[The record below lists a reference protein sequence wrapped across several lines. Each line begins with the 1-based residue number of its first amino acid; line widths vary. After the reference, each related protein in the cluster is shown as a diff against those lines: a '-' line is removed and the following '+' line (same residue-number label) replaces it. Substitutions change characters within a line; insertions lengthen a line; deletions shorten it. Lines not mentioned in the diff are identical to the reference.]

1 MPSFLLTRI
10 RGFAA
15 PLLIG
20 GFWCGFWWA
29 FPAPLSAH
37 IMSMSSGH
45 LVVEGSVAEYELRM
59 PLYEIVH
66 LEEPEKS
73 LLENFRLYQEGR
85 EVSAAEASC
94 RANPDEGVY
103 LCRAKF
109 VFPEPVDQLDVECT
123 FAAVTVPNH
132 VHILRATRGEVTAQ
146 AVFDFT
152 FSRSTIRFIPPT
164 VLEELLSQMG
174 AGGLRVLAGPLQ
186 ILFLVALVLAGRN
199 KRELRWLAAAFV
211 LAEVVAAL
219 VVVWK
224 PWQPPARFVEAAA
237 ALTVAYLA
245 VEILALPEAGYRW
258 LIAGGMGVFHGFYF
272 GTFLRQSEMDSLYV
286 LSGVVIA
293 DLALLALFAYML
305 SRLTRAAPWL
315 RPVRSGAVVLL
326 LVGMVWFV
334 LRMRS

>member
-103 LCRAKF
+103 LELGAA
-109 VFPEPVDQLDVECT
+109 PVVAVTDDLL
-123 FAAVTVPNH
+123 VTVPLRLGLSLKDYYEDSTGGGDLFGFFAIGARTSLDLCDENSLFGPWKLETSLDIY
-132 VHILRATRGEVTAQ
+132 ILGDTAK
-146 AVFDFT
+146 
-152 FSRSTIRFIPPT
+152 
-164 VLEELLSQMG
+164 
-174 AGGLRVLAGPLQ
+174 
-186 ILFLVALVLAGRN
+186 LVNNGDS
-199 KRELRWLAAAFV
+199 
-211 LAEVVAAL
+211 AEVVL
-219 VVVWK
+219 
-224 PWQPPARFVEAAA
+224 
-237 ALTVAYLA
+237 
-245 VEILALPEAGYRW
+245 
-258 LIAGGMGVFHGFYF
+258 GVN
-272 GTFLRQSEMDSLYV
+272 LN
-286 LSGVVIA
+286 LS
-293 DLALLALFAYML
+293 F
-305 SRLTRAAPWL
+305 
-315 RPVRSGAVVLL
+315 
-326 LVGMVWFV
+326 
-334 LRMRS
+334 